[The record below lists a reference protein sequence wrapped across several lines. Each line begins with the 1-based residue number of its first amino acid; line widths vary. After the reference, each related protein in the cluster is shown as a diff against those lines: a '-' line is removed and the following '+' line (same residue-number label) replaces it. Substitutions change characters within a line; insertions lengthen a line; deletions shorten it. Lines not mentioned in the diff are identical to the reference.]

1 MAGDA
6 GANLRADGLEVGVT
20 GAGENFALGAGNKT
34 TRSGDN
40 LVVGSGKADNF
51 VLVRNGWKVDGLKI
65 GGSGNHLFGGAGK
78 ELSDASRRAATVRG
92 GDADKLIHPTPA
104 VMVLEIIE
112 GN

>member
-34 TRSGDN
+34 ARSGDN

-51 VLVRNGWKVDGLKI
+51 VLVRNGWKVDGLKVV
-65 GGSGNHLFGGAGK
+65 GPGNHLFGGAGK
-78 ELSDASRRAATVRG
+78 ELSGAGGRDAAERC